1 MVINA
6 SSALRAR
13 VRVAFG
19 VLALAGVAMLG
30 GCQTGNSSSGSSDS
44 SFSTSRA
51 DSDRALLVKL
61 VGDWQFDGFWSG
73 ADGVKHNVQGRA
85 AGVLVNNFFV
95 MLDIQT
101 TSGELAG
108 RTTREDGSM
117 LFAAEPGL
125 GVTVSAWGDASPSV
139 TRLVGRSE
147 SDGSVLS
154 FLPAQGAANA
164 VALVVRFDGPDRFT
178 TQINPTA
185 ALSSASYTF
194 TRATK

>member
-1 MVINA
+1 MVNK
-6 SSALRAR
+6 SSRALRACL
-13 VRVAFG
+13 G
-19 VLALAGVAMLG
+19 VVVGSLALG
-30 GCQTGNSSSGSSDS
+30 GLTACQSGGSSSSNSDS
-44 SFSTSRA
+44 SFSASVA
-51 DSDRALLVKL
+51 DSNRALLTKL
-61 VGDWQFDGFWSG
+61 VGDWQFEGAWSG
-73 ADGVKHNVQGRA
+73 ADGKPNPVQGRA

-95 MLDIQT
+95 LLDVQST
-101 TSGELAG
+101 EGQLAG